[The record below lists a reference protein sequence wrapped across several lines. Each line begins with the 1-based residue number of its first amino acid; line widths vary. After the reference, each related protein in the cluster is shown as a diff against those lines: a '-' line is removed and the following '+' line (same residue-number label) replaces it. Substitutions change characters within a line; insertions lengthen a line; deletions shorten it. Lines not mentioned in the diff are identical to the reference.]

1 MVSVQRN
8 GRMGIAGIVFVILCI
23 LGTADSIPAGD
34 DKTKEPA
41 GVVDEVGTALKDT
54 ATKVEQEMSSVVKK
68 LEDSETPEKVAMN

>member
-23 LGTADSIPAGD
+23 LGMADSIPSGD